1 MGSITN
7 TSGERRE
14 PIGRISGRDTHA
26 QAVPPEHDEARHDE
40 RQICHF
46 AEGRVLAKCGI
57 REGGGR
63 DGDEAERDDGAMERW
78 RERDPPD
85 DHKGIGRTG
94 EDDKGQCTTPAVLA
108 NRKRSPA

>member
-1 MGSITN
+1 VDCITN
-7 TSGERRE
+7 TGGGWHEADR
-14 PIGRISGRDTHA
+14 TNKWKA
-26 QAVPPEHDEARHDE
+26 QVPPEHDEARHDE

-46 AEGRVLAKCGI
+46 EEGRVLAKCGI